1 MIEPLSRMGTWKT
14 YSTDDGLP
22 SLRIEHIAEDSEGY
36 IWFATRD
43 NGVSRF
49 DGDEFQHFTKQD
61 GLAHDQVFFI
71 EKDRQERLWFGTL
84 KGVCWYDGADF
95 HHLEDDGIV
104 GRCVEFLYEDRQGRI
119 WCGGPGTLGYYDGR
133 AFHDLIPLYLQHY
146 QRPPSP
152 QWPNQCRGI
161 TQDPA
166 GHLWFGFDYLIRFDG
181 ESFHRYEEEEG
192 FPQANI
198 SYVLGQ
204 DHTGKVWI
212 GLPHN
217 RGILHYYANGA
228 FQSVQVDRVGGL
240 RKIQCDRAG
249 RAWFCT
255 SQGVLYQDGDGFGRF
270 TPTDGLP
277 HFIVKAVFHDR
288 EDRFWFA
295 TWGGIGVYD
304 AHSIRV
310 FDLGAERPGN
320 TGEVSQIVQD
330 RQSDIW
336 VGYASLHLTPNIK
349 SIARFDGEHFTFV
362 APQSEKDSDIGNCFS
377 IYEDLEG
384 HLWFGGGDGLFR
396 YDGQTLKK
404 EKIAT
409 DVDAG
414 GINSITQDREGRFIF
429 GYWEHY
435 TISQRKK
442 LLASPLKIVYQ
453 QGEQF
458 QTIFTEDEKKTPCS
472 RIGTVIATC
481 NDEIYFHLI
490 SRDFPTSDTGFARWH
505 PEEGLTWYGVDDGL
519 IDNDVND
526 LLLDRHGNL
535 WIATP
540 SGISCFDGSAFR
552 SFTTEDGLPS
562 NRIHCLSE
570 DERGHLWIGTDRGVA
585 QYDGRLFQT
594 IKSPHIGP
602 VCRILEDRDGT
613 FWFGTVVGSI
623 IRYRPQ
629 KTPPRIRLI
638 RVTTDQVY
646 EKADAC
652 LSTVGQPVVFEYK
665 GLSFSTHPR
674 DMLYVY
680 RLQGYDLDWCSATRE
695 LRASYQDLP
704 PGDYTF
710 QVRAI
715 DRDLNYSEPA
725 QAQLAVKPDAH
736 IESLSATLRGDNKEV
751 GPSKVL
757 RQFQTKLTEV
767 APSDLT
773 VLIGQSETMRQF
785 QTKLTEVAPSDLT
798 VLLLGEMGVGKG
810 LAARALHAL
819 SAYGDGP
826 FIHVNCGTLSQALGD
841 SELFGCENETAT
853 SEIGKVEQ
861 AKDGTLFLDEVG
873 EMMLETQDKVLRLLE
888 ERTFERVGS
897 NQPLTAQTRMVAATS
912 RDLKTMVQAGD
923 FREELYLRLQL
934 FPLYIPPLRE
944 HKEDIPALVEFFKN
958 RMTAHLSRQPSSLSS
973 EVMEMLQAYDWP
985 GNVRELEHLIQQAV
999 ITCKGPQI
1007 EVADLMQHGFNI
1019 VNAVLGLKGQAS
1031 SVPQQKIMPLLELE
1045 RSYILEVLKA
1055 TNGQIKGTKGA
1066 AALLGVP
1073 PSTLYNKMRKLGIKR
1088 S

>member
-1 MIEPLSRMGTWKT
+1 MIKPLSRTGTWKT
-14 YSTDDGLP
+14 YSTDNGLP
-22 SLRIEHIAEDSEGY
+22 SLRIEHIAEDCEGC
-36 IWFATRD
+36 IWFATWD
-43 NGVSRF
+43 NGASRF
-49 DGDEFQHFTKQD
+49 DGDAFQHFTTQD

-71 EKDRQERLWFGTL
+71 QQDRQERLWFGTQ
-84 KGVCWYDGADF
+84 KGVCWYDGSDF
-95 HHLEDDGIV
+95 HLLEDDGIA
-104 GRCVEFLYEDRQGRI
+104 GRPVQFIYEDSQGRI
-119 WCGGPGTLGYYDGR
+119 WFGGTETLGYYDGVV
-133 AFHDLIPLYLQHY
+133 FHDLTPLYLQQH
-146 QRPPSP
+146 QQLFSSPWPSF
-152 QWPNQCRGI
+152 CRGI
-161 TQDPA
+161 AQDPQ
-166 GHLWFGFDYLIRFDG
+166 GHLWFGFENLIRLDG
-181 ESFHRYEEEEG
+181 ESFHRYEADDG
-192 FPQANI
+192 FPRIRAG
-198 SYVLGQ
+198 YAVGQ

-212 GLPHN
+212 GWIQDGRFHFHDN
-217 RGILHYYANGA
+217 ST
-228 FQSVQVDRVGGL
+228 QSIKVGLNCRL
-240 RKIQCDRAG
+240 RRMTCDQEG
-249 RAWFCT
+249 RMWFCT
-255 SQGVLYQDGDGFGRF
+255 LDGAFYQDDDGFSLF
-270 TPTDGLP
+270 TAADGLP
-277 HFIVKAVFHDR
+277 HCVVKSMFQSR
-288 EDRFWFA
+288 EHEFWFA
-295 TWGGIGVYD
+295 TWNGVGRYD
-304 AHSIRV
+304 AHGINV
-310 FDLGAERPGN
+310 FDLRGDLFPS
-320 TGEVSQIVQD
+320 EVSQIAQD
-330 RQSDIW
+330 RHGDIW
-336 VGYASLHLTPNIK
+336 VGYASPQLNRQIK
-349 SIARFDGEHFTFV
+349 SLARFDGEHFTFV
-362 APQSEKDSDIGNCFS
+362 ASEKGPGVGNCFS

-384 HLWFGGGDGLFR
+384 HLWFGGGNGLFR
-396 YDGQTLKK
+396 CEEQKLKRRK
-404 EKIAT
+404 LAA

-414 GINSITQDREGRFIF
+414 GICSITQDQEGRFIF
-429 GYWEHY
+429 GYWERY
-435 TISQRKK
+435 ALNKRRE

-458 QTIFTEDEKKTPCS
+458 QTIFAENDKKTPCS
-472 RIGTVIATC
+472 RIGTVLATR
-481 NDEIYFHLI
+481 NNEIYFHLI

-505 PEEGLTWYGVDDGL
+505 PKEGLTWYGVEDGL

-535 WIATP
+535 WIATQG
-540 SGISCFDGSAFR
+540 GISCFDGSSFR
-552 SFTTEDGLPS
+552 SFTTEDGLPG
-562 NRIHCLSE
+562 NRIHCLFE
-570 DERGHLWIGTDRGVA
+570 DARGHLWIGTDKGVT

-602 VCRILEDRDGT
+602 VCSILEDRDGT
-613 FWFGTVVGSI
+613 FWLGTVVGSI
-623 IRYRPQ
+623 IRYRPRQ
-629 KTPPRIRLI
+629 TPPRIRLI
-638 RVTTDQVY
+638 RITTDQVY
-646 EKADAC
+646 EKVDAC

-674 DMLYVY
+674 DMLYEY
-680 RLQGYDLDWCSATRE
+680 RLQGYDLAWCPATRE
-695 LRASYQDLP
+695 LRASYQNLP

-715 DRDLNYSEPA
+715 DRDINYSEPA

-736 IESLSATLRGDNKEV
+736 IETLSATLRGDNKVV

-767 APSDLT
+767 VPSDLT

-819 SAYGDGP
+819 SAYGNGP
-826 FIHVNCGTLSQALGD
+826 FIHVNCGTLSQTSID
-841 SELFGCENETAT
+841 SELFGHEKGAT

-861 AKDGTLFLDEVG
+861 AKDGTLFLDEIG

-897 NQPLTAQTRMVAATS
+897 NQPLTAQTRIVAATS
-912 RDLKTMVQAGD
+912 RDLKAMVQEGD
-923 FREELYLRLQL
+923 FRAELYLRLQI

-958 RMTAHLSRQPSSLSS
+958 RMTAHLSRQPASLSS

-999 ITCKGPQI
+999 IACKGEQI
-1007 EVADLMQHGFNI
+1007 EVVDLMQHGFDI
-1019 VNAVLGLKGQAS
+1019 VNSVLGLKGES
-1031 SVPQQKIMPLLELE
+1031 REREIMPLLELE
-1045 RSYILEVLKA
+1045 RSYILEVLHA